1 MQAKN
6 ATLSRLN
13 GHAQSASWGEGKAWH
28 PRLWWQK
35 LRGGADPVSAAP
47 ASQMSAALGARLDEA
62 SLIWTTHLATAQTQM
77 RDATENLLQGFTS
90 ILDELNVII
99 GPAGGHQNGAGNSAE
114 LDERAEMLTR
124 CETQLHCLLQNFQG
138 FIQSRDQVLGSVRA
152 LSAASGNLSEMA
164 DDVAKLARQ
173 TNLLS
178 INAAIEA
185 ARAGT
190 SGRGFAV
197 VAGEVR
203 RLSNESGDTGRRI
216 SSQVHDFTGCMQRA
230 LAQASEN
237 SSRDAHTI
245 KASEETIHQ
254 VVAQV
259 DTTVTALNARAAD
272 LSLRGEVV
280 KAQVEQLMISF
291 QFQDRVHQI
300 MDQVCAS
307 IVSAATRLREAVS
320 VGRVPDQ
327 AEWTALL
334 SAGYTTAEQH
344 AVAAG
349 SSSRSSPVSSG
360 DTTFF

>member
-1 MQAKN
+1 MQAKI
-6 ATLSRLN
+6 ASLSGLTSQ
-13 GHAQSASWGEGKAWH
+13 GAPWVEGKRWQPLQWWH
-28 PRLWWQK
+28 K
-35 LRGGADPVSAAP
+35 LRSGGHPPAAP
-47 ASQMSAALGARLDEA
+47 AVPPLSMALGARLDEA

-77 RDATENLLQGFTS
+77 RDATEKLLQGFTS

-99 GPAGGHQNGAGNSAE
+99 GPAGGHQNGSGNAAE

-124 CETQLHCLLQNFQG
+124 CETQLNCLLQNFQG

-216 SSQVHDFTGCMQRA
+216 SSQVQDFTGCMQRA

-237 SSRDAHTI
+237 STRDAHTI

-259 DTTVTALNARAAD
+259 DTAVSALNARAAD

-307 IVSAATRLREAVS
+307 IVSAASRLREAVT

-349 SSSRSSPVSSG
+349 GGSHAAPVISG
-360 DTTFF
+360 ETTFF